1 MFCETG
7 GDESDWGVVLLEENG
22 VKENVEVG
30 VYQRVCAY
38 MSKFSMGW
46 IFARGLCGGKLH
58 LRLEELSME
67 LRTASYSLIMAGV
80 GKRERARVLCG
91 VGF

>member
-1 MFCETG
+1 
-7 GDESDWGVVLLEENG
+7 
-22 VKENVEVG
+22 
-30 VYQRVCAY
+30 

-46 IFARGLCGGKLH
+46 IFARGVCGGKLH
-58 LRLEELSME
+58 LRLEELSTE
-67 LRTASYSLIMAGV
+67 LRIASYSFIIAGV